1 MDAVEFLKAK
11 VRMCGEVDSCE
22 NCGLHKGRTDCN
34 TMCFS
39 HPAASVAAVEKWAA
53 EHPVKTRQSEFLK
66 MFPNAALF
74 SFGTTDICDICP
86 AKVDDT
92 LECDISRDCGCHGC
106 KRKYWL
112 AEVDCKER
120 IAPNEC
126 TAK

>member
-53 EHPVKTRQSEFLK
+53 EHPAKTRQSEFLK
-66 MFPNAALF
+66 MFPNAPF
-74 SFGTTDICDICP
+74 SHNTIDICP
-86 AKVDDT
+86 SNVDVLQKCPKVTPGT
-92 LECDISRDCGCHGC
+92 LNMCVFC
-106 KRKYWL
+106 KHEYWL
-112 AEVDCKER
+112 AEVNK
-120 IAPNEC
+120 
-126 TAK
+126 

>member
-1 MDAVEFLKAK
+1 MDAIEFFKAQRRFCK
-11 VRMCGEVDSCE
+11 ATGDCDNCPLCYGGYDCGDATFVNPDRAIEI
-22 NCGLHKGRTDCN
+22 
-34 TMCFS
+34 
-39 HPAASVAAVEKWAA
+39 VEKWAA

-92 LECDISRDCGCHGC
+92 LECDNIRNCGCYGC

-112 AEVDCKER
+112 TEVD
-120 IAPNEC
+120 
-126 TAK
+126 